1 MRVLHIA
8 YQQLRRYGKNRVSWA
23 QKLTFGLI
31 KSDHYTQ
38 VFSDR
43 DVAAFEAPLGIR
55 DLGVKKANR
64 RLLET
69 VEAFEPDLVIAGHC
83 DMIGNDT
90 LRAIKR
96 SRPGCFIA
104 HCNNDPLFVPS
115 NVERIKYRAEV
126 ADAVFVSTGRRE
138 LEMFQGAGSC
148 RFYHMPNP
156 VDASIENLD
165 NSRRGDLPIDLL
177 FCSNSNNFTQ
187 RLQMVKNLKDALAQ
201 DKTGKPLN
209 FKTYGSFG
217 EAPVWGRDYERALA
231 QTKMGLNLNR
241 QDSHYWYS
249 SARMAQLAGNGI
261 LQFTSD
267 KLHFDELLPPES
279 AVYFR
284 DEEDLLAKVREFHG
298 DDAMRRAWA
307 ARAREFFHREMNSQ
321 LFAQYIVEASTLQ
334 LFSHDYVW
342 ARDIELDGSLKR
354 AH

>member
-1 MRVLHIA
+1 MRVLNIA
-8 YQQLRRYGKNRVSWA
+8 YQQLRRYGKTRVSWA

-31 KSDHYTQ
+31 KNDHYTQ

-90 LRAIKR
+90 LQVIKR
-96 SRPGCFIA
+96 QLPNCTIA

-126 ADAVFVSTGRRE
+126 VDAIFVSTGRRE
-138 LEMFQGAGSC
+138 LKIFEGGGSRGKGA
-148 RFYHMPNP
+148 RVYHMPNP
-156 VDASIENLD
+156 VDPSIENLD
-165 NSRRGDLPIDLL
+165 NARRTDLPIDLL
-177 FCSNSNNFTQ
+177 FCSNSNNFTK
-187 RLQMVKNLKDALAQ
+187 RLQMVKNLKDAL
-201 DKTGKPLN
+201 GEELN

-217 EAPVWGRDYERALA
+217 EAPVWGRDYDRALA
-231 QTKMGLNLNR
+231 QTKMGLNFNR
-241 QDSHYWYS
+241 QDTHYWYS

-267 KLHFDELLPPES
+267 KLHFDQLLPPES
-279 AVYFR
+279 AVYFS
-284 DEEDLLAKVREFHG
+284 DEQDLLAKIREFHN
-298 DDAMRRAWA
+298 DDAKRQDWA
-307 ARAREFFHREMNSQ
+307 ARARD
-321 LFAQYIVEASTLQ
+321 
-334 LFSHDYVW
+334 FSS
-342 ARDIELDGSLKR
+342 RK
-354 AH
+354 

>member
-1 MRVLHIA
+1 MRVLNIA
-8 YQQLRRYGKNRVSWA
+8 YQQLRRYGKTRVSWA

-31 KSDHYTQ
+31 KNDHYTQ

-69 VEAFEPDLVIAGHC
+69 VDAFEPDLVIAGHC

-90 LRAIKR
+90 LKEIKQR
-96 SRPGCFIA
+96 LPNCVIA

-138 LEMFQGAGSC
+138 LKMFEGFGA
-148 RFYHMPNP
+148 RVYHMPNP
-156 VDASIENLD
+156 VDPAIENLD
-165 NSRRGDLPIDLL
+165 NSQRTDLPIDLL
-177 FCSNSNNFTQ
+177 FCSNSNNFTK
-187 RLQMVKNLKDALAQ
+187 RLQMVKNLKDALG
-201 DKTGKPLN
+201 DSLN

-217 EAPVWGRDYERALA
+217 EAPVWGRDYDRALA
-231 QTKMGLNLNR
+231 QTKMGLNFNR
-241 QDSHYWYS
+241 QDTHYWYS

-279 AVYFR
+279 VVYFD
-284 DEEDLLAKVREFHG
+284 DEQDLLAKIREFHG
-298 DDAMRRAWA
+298 DDAKRRAWA
-307 ARAREFFHREMNSQ
+307 ARARDFFQTEMNSQ
-321 LFAQYIVEASTLQ
+321 LYAQYIVEASTLQ
-334 LFSHDYVW
+334 PFSHDYAW
-342 ARDIELDGSLKR
+342 ARDINLDGSLK
-354 AH
+354 